1 MHGKIAK
8 QMYPKILYHAPIVD
22 VRAIH
27 HAYNSHQ
34 TWSYPWN
41 AIDGNV
47 SNVNSVPFA
56 VLQIM
61 MINCCSAMIV
71 IEGMHF
77 TNISYP
83 YLPFYVCSSVV
94 KLKIVE
100 FRFAGITC
108 IACHRHWQHH
118 QKASG
123 AVIFATKNF
132 TVASETKFPKLNDE
146 WDTERRKIL

>member
-1 MHGKIAK
+1 MRNVYALFVSRTIRELKHHRRRIVIFVWAMHGKIAK

-94 KLKIVE
+94 KLKIVD
-100 FRFAGITC
+100 FVLQVSHVLLVTAIDNT
-108 IACHRHWQHH
+108 
-118 QKASG
+118 
-123 AVIFATKNF
+123 T
-132 TVASETKFPKLNDE
+132 
-146 WDTERRKIL
+146 RRPLEL